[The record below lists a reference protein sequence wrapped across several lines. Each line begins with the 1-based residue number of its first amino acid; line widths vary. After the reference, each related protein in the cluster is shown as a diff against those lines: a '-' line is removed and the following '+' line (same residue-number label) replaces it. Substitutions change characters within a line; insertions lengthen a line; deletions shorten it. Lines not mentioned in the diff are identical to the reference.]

1 MYSQQVI
8 EQDKKIQG
16 RPRGSGATQVQGEEE
31 LEEEEVGNFQLP
43 TSISNGIFLLL
54 SSHHQTT
61 AIADAMFPIW
71 GSTLFNYASVPQFSP
86 ATCNAKKS

>member
-16 RPRGSGATQVQGEEE
+16 EPRGSATTQVQEEE
-31 LEEEEVGNFQLP
+31 QLEEEEVDNFQLP
-43 TSISNGIFLLL
+43 ISNGIFLLL